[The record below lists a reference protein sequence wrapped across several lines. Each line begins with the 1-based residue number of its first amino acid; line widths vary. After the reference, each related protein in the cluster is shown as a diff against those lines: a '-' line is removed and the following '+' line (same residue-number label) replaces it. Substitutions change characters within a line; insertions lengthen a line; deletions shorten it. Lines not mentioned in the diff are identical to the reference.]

1 MLARVRRAAR
11 SRWQRARGARTGGDR
26 GMATAEYA
34 MGTIA
39 AAALGAVLCDVATSG
54 VIRGALQRMIERA
67 LDAPV

>member
-1 MLARVRRAAR
+1 
-11 SRWQRARGARTGGDR
+11 
-26 GMATAEYA
+26 MATAEYA

-39 AAALGAVLCDVATSG
+39 AAALGAVLCDIATSG